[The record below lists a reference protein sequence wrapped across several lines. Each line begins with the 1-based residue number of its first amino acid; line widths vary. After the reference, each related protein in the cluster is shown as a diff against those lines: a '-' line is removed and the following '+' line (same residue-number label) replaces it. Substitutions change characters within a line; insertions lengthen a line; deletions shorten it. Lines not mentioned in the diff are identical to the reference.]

1 MARLEIIEG
10 PDAGKAFSL
19 DGLVLVG
26 RSSDNAIRLADINA
40 SRRHAMVVERAS
52 GFIIEDL
59 HSSNGTFLGGKRL
72 EARVP
77 YPLQNG
83 IEIRAGLTRMRF
95 RAQDVAAHEDTSAHG
110 ITETISPQKHCR
122 LVHRLFDLVT
132 TYPYLFLIASLLFAA
147 IFSAYLP
154 LIRMAHTVDAMDLA
168 NSPDIEFYNK
178 FKEIFHNEEFFVIVL
193 TKENIFTK
201 ENLLII
207 KDISDKLKGFE
218 DIRDIKSITNVDDII
233 GGHDTF
239 IIKKFIDK
247 IPEKKQDLEKL
258 KKQAIQNPLYVN
270 MLISPD
276 ARSAAIVAFS
286 YDRPKDTEYRKNLI
300 AKTNQ
305 ILEPYRKSGHQFHLA
320 GWTTTNVSI
329 SLYMERDMQIFV
341 PASYLLIA
349 LTIWCVFRSL
359 LLTMLALV
367 NISICLA
374 STMGVFGM
382 FGVQMNPVT
391 SIIPPLIMAL
401 ALSETIHIF
410 SHMDRR
416 VLDAFADRYQAM
428 NHILKEAFLP
438 CFLTV
443 LTSTV
448 GFMSLAV
455 SQIPAIRQFAYMAA
469 VGGIFEFLYAFLLMP
484 PLLLFFEPT
493 KLYRD
498 YDTHVQDGFSTI
510 IHGIHDLVERHNKL
524 IITVVGILMLVAL
537 WFTTKIQVDTNVI
550 EYFKKSSPVRTSM
563 DFVEKHLSGVNSL
576 DISLQ
581 AAEEDA
587 FKDPVYLKVIEN
599 LQNYIKSL
607 NGVDATMSHV
617 DFIKKMN
624 KAFHRDEGRYYT
636 IPDNKKLVTQYL
648 LLYGASDIEK
658 FINENYD
665 HARIAVRIS
674 EHSSAKQEKLIEN
687 IQTYINK
694 INFPGVN
701 IKITGQSF
709 KEVSA
714 IRSIVQNQI
723 SSIEL
728 AVVVITIIMTFVAF
742 RSLYIGFLSL
752 VPNICP
758 LILNFGIMGAFGIPL
773 NTATTLISTV
783 ALGLAVDNTI
793 HFLSEYQRKRAK
805 NISIPQAVE
814 DIIFSKGRALLSSS
828 FILCIGF
835 GVLIFASFEP
845 IVYFGILSALI
856 MFIDVALDMFFM
868 PALLLLRK

>member
-1 MARLEIIEG
+1 
-10 PDAGKAFSL
+10 
-19 DGLVLVG
+19 
-26 RSSDNAIRLADINA
+26 
-40 SRRHAMVVERAS
+40 
-52 GFIIEDL
+52 
-59 HSSNGTFLGGKRL
+59 
-72 EARVP
+72 
-77 YPLQNG
+77 
-83 IEIRAGLTRMRF
+83 
-95 RAQDVAAHEDTSAHG
+95 
-110 ITETISPQKHCR
+110 
-122 LVHRLFDLVT
+122 
-132 TYPYLFLIASLLFAA
+132 
-147 IFSAYLP
+147 
-154 LIRMAHTVDAMDLA
+154 
-168 NSPDIEFYNK
+168 
-178 FKEIFHNEEFFVIVL
+178 
-193 TKENIFTK
+193 
-201 ENLLII
+201 
-207 KDISDKLKGFE
+207 
-218 DIRDIKSITNVDDII
+218 
-233 GGHDTF
+233 
-239 IIKKFIDK
+239 
-247 IPEKKQDLEKL
+247 
-258 KKQAIQNPLYVN
+258 
-270 MLISPD
+270 
-276 ARSAAIVAFS
+276 
-286 YDRPKDTEYRKNLI
+286 
-300 AKTNQ
+300 
-305 ILEPYRKSGHQFHLA
+305 
-320 GWTTTNVSI
+320 
-329 SLYMERDMQIFV
+329 
-341 PASYLLIA
+341 
-349 LTIWCVFRSL
+349 
-359 LLTMLALV
+359 
-367 NISICLA
+367 
-374 STMGVFGM
+374 
-382 FGVQMNPVT
+382 
-391 SIIPPLIMAL
+391 
-401 ALSETIHIF
+401 
-410 SHMDRR
+410 
-416 VLDAFADRYQAM
+416 
-428 NHILKEAFLP
+428 
-438 CFLTV
+438 
-443 LTSTV
+443 
-448 GFMSLAV
+448 
-455 SQIPAIRQFAYMAA
+455 
-469 VGGIFEFLYAFLLMP
+469 
-484 PLLLFFEPT
+484 
-493 KLYRD
+493 
-498 YDTHVQDGFSTI
+498 
-510 IHGIHDLVERHNKL
+510 
-524 IITVVGILMLVAL
+524 
-537 WFTTKIQVDTNVI
+537 
-550 EYFKKSSPVRTSM
+550 
-563 DFVEKHLSGVNSL
+563 L

-624 KAFHRDEGRYYT
+624 KAFHRDEQHYYT

-687 IQTYINK
+687 IQTYINQ

-728 AVVVITIIMTFVAF
+728 AVIAITNIMTFVAF

-805 NISIPQAVE
+805 NISTPQAVE